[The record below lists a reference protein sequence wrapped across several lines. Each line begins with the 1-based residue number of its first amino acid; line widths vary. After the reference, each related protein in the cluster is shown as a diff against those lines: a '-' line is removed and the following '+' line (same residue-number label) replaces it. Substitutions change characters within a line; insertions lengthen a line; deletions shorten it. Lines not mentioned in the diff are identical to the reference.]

1 MSRRTKATNEDDDGQ
16 PLYGQRLSPE
26 ELAEYLAE
34 QGIENPAGPSP
45 EPVRGAD
52 DAPDAVSSRP
62 VPGSGTDPY
71 ARPFP
76 VAAPPARVTSP
87 AWPRRTMLIGLFL
100 LLIVPAT
107 LFSVTLLTGFETS
120 HSRAAALGESGVV
133 YLDRGTRSALYSSV
147 FGATTTDCT
156 VASRNGSAVDVTPMD
171 EALPYGVFEAPETG
185 TYTVTCPDGTRDVI
199 VGTPLNLS
207 RLPLISLLAVA
218 SVFSALVGLVVTTV
232 GVVGMAHH
240 RRAPGP
246 PPLGPSRR

>member
-1 MSRRTKATNEDDDGQ
+1 MSRCTRAAHEDDDGQ

-52 DAPDAVSSRP
+52 DAPDAIGPRP
-62 VPGSGTDPY
+62 VPTAGTAPY

-76 VAAPPARVTSP
+76 VAAPRARATSP
-87 AWPRRTMLIGLFL
+87 AWPRRTTLIGLFL
-100 LLIVPAT
+100 LLIVPAA

-120 HSRAAALGESGVV
+120 HSRAAALGEGGVV

-156 VASRNGSAVDVTPMD
+156 VASQDGGAVDVTPMD

-218 SVFSALVGLVVTTV
+218 SVFSALVGLVATTI
-232 GVVGMAHH
+232 GVVGIARH
-240 RRAPGP
+240 RRRPMG
-246 PPLGPSRR
+246 PPLGPSPR